1 MFDQLETMVGR
12 YEELGELLSDPQVVN
27 DTKRFMELSREE
39 ASLRD
44 TVATY
49 NEHKK
54 VLETISDSEEMLG
67 EGGLDED
74 MKEMLKEMALLVH
87 QAKIYLT
94 NFCSYKERIL
104 KMLEQ

>member
-49 NEHKK
+49 NEYKRCSKPFLTVKK
-54 VLETISDSEEMLG
+54 CLV
-67 EGGLDED
+67 
-74 MKEMLKEMALLVH
+74 KVALM
-87 QAKIYLT
+87 
-94 NFCSYKERIL
+94 RI
-104 KMLEQ
+104 